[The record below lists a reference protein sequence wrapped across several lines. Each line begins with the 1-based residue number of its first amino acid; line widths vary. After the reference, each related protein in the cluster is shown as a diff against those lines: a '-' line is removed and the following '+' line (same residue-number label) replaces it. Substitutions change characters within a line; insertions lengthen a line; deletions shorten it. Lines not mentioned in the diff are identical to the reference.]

1 MENAMKIGDVVQ
13 VLDDN
18 LEGVILRFQSDNSI
32 VIETKDGFELI
43 YNQKEV
49 IKIAS
54 DAPKINF
61 EGNLSKV
68 LAEKEIP
75 KKPGSVLTKLSKKD
89 PMVFEVDLHLEKIIT
104 GKNQNLTNF
113 DKLNI
118 QLEEAKRAM
127 DFAIFKRYN
136 RVVLIHGVG
145 DGVLKSELEYLL
157 RRYENIVIQEANYGK
172 YGLGAMEVY
181 IKQN

>member
-54 DAPKINF
+54 DAPKIKP
-61 EGNLSKV
+61 LPVST
-68 LAEKEIP
+68 LPPPP
-75 KKPGSVLTKLSKKD
+75 KPT
-89 PMVFEVDLHLEKIIT
+89 EV
-104 GKNQNLTNF
+104 
-113 DKLNI
+113 
-118 QLEEAKRAM
+118 
-127 DFAIFKRYN
+127 
-136 RVVLIHGVG
+136 
-145 DGVLKSELEYLL
+145 
-157 RRYENIVIQEANYGK
+157 
-172 YGLGAMEVY
+172 
-181 IKQN
+181 

>member
-1 MENAMKIGDVVQ
+1 MESAMKIGDVVQ

-18 LEGVILRFQSDNSI
+18 LEGVIVRFQSDNSI

-43 YNQKEV
+43 YSQKEV

-75 KKPGSVLTKLSKKD
+75 KKPGSVLTKLSKT
-89 PMVFEVDLHLEKIIT
+89 FSLRYSII
-104 GKNQNLTNF
+104 
-113 DKLNI
+113 
-118 QLEEAKRAM
+118 
-127 DFAIFKRYN
+127 
-136 RVVLIHGVG
+136 H
-145 DGVLKSELEYLL
+145 
-157 RRYENIVIQEANYGK
+157 
-172 YGLGAMEVY
+172 
-181 IKQN
+181 